1 MSTNPLVS
9 IVMPAYDAAEYICD
23 SIASVLQQTYPH
35 WELLVIDDASHD
47 STHEAVEEC
56 RNGDERIKIHK
67 LPTNQGAGF
76 ARNIGIKASRGELI
90 CFLDADDIWKPEK
103 LEKQIAFMSQEKVDV
118 CYASYELMNENGES
132 IRRKIKAL
140 PELSFQ
146 KLLKANYVG
155 NLTGIYNAGK
165 IGKIY
170 CPLIRKRQDWGLWLL
185 AVKKA
190 GGAKGIQEPLAKYRI
205 RKNSISRNKFEML
218 QYNYSVYREVLE
230 FSTPKSLFW
239 MSMFLWE
246 QIFVKSRRNVRLAK

>member
-1 MSTNPLVS
+1 MSTKPLVS
-9 IVMPAYDAAEYICD
+9 IIMPAYDAAEFISE
-23 SIASVLQQTYPH
+23 SISSVMQQTYPH

-47 STHEAVEEC
+47 ATHEAVEEC
-56 RNGDERIKIHK
+56 RNGDDRIKLHK

-76 ARNIGIKASRGELI
+76 ARNIGIKASRGEFI

-103 LEKQIAFMSQEKVDV
+103 LERQVELMIKEKVDV
-118 CYASYELMNENGES
+118 CYASYELMNESGES
-132 IRRKIKAL
+132 INRKIKAL

-155 NLTGIYNAGK
+155 NLTGIYNADR

-218 QYNYSVYREVLE
+218 QYNYSVYREVLN

-246 QIFVKSRRNVRLAK
+246 QIFVKSRRKVRLAK